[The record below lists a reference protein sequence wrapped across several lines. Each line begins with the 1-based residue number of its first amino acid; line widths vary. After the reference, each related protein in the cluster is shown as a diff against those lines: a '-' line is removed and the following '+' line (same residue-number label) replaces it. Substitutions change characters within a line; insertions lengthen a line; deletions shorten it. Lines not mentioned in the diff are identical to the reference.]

1 MMKTNY
7 FKIPT
12 SLGGKLMLAFASM
25 TFLNLFIGITTVLIW
40 EELSNKINHIV
51 EHSLPPLN
59 GAYMLERASG
69 NLQSIISNSY
79 KINDELGY
87 QNFENDLKNEIDT
100 IKQAYISSNPDRQL
114 LPEQR
119 LALEHFSHLIEQ
131 QDTLLKQKIAYSQEL
146 DNLQKRITWLHQDL
160 NDEMTPLMQE
170 VEWHVTRLLSHPVD
184 NLSPNALM
192 NEFFILQEL
201 STKETELFTLV
212 NEIIDQRYT
221 RELTSAFSYLD
232 QKIAEIETLVE
243 KLTSFPSTISHRQI
257 MKNLITLISSNGELI
272 RLLKLDTQAQLALS
286 QLAEPLTQVLT
297 QFHLKNIATLEQSSQ
312 AFNSLNTN
320 TKSMIINGKL
330 IIVLIS
336 IISIVISVLVLTV
349 LIRQRVLKRLNTLEI
364 DLKNVADGHLDWP
377 ITTQGKD
384 EIGHMGDC
392 LRQFC
397 VDMQT
402 MVKSNALTLI
412 NNAQASLITC
422 HPNGE
427 IESAN
432 PHALQLLSLST
443 LAPQLTLW
451 QAFPAA
457 CQPQLLAQFDT
468 DSELNRTGQSECI
481 LNLVKHNAPQ
491 YLHFHLQA
499 FEHAR
504 QAKYMVTITDITKQ
518 ELNTRELERLVAD
531 RTLNLTVKNQE
542 LTAEIEQR
550 KLAEAHLHQA
560 QVDLIQAAKM
570 AAVGQTMT
578 SLAHEL
584 NQPLSAVSTYLY
596 SCRLALETNQLELL
610 TEMLGK
616 TEKMNLRMAKI
627 ISAIRNFAR
636 KSPTQVESV
645 SIDINQLVNNA
656 LVLVETRA
664 RNENIIIHNELT
676 KEYLIQVD
684 AVQVE
689 QVLLNILIN
698 AMDATASQTDKHIYV
713 TVLEQSA
720 AKLTLAIYDNGPG
733 FAPSILPQIF
743 TPFTTTKAVGLGL
756 GLSICRSILER
767 FNADIYLASHLDG
780 GAMIILEF
788 RNAD

>member
-1 MMKTNY
+1 
-7 FKIPT
+7 
-12 SLGGKLMLAFASM
+12 MLAFASM
-25 TFLNLFIGITTVLIW
+25 TFLNLFIGITTMLIW

-59 GAYMLERASG
+59 GAYMLERSSG

-119 LALEHFSHLIEQ
+119 LALEHFSRLIEQ

-286 QLAEPLTQVLT
+286 QLADPLTQVLT

-397 VDMQT
+397 VDMQA

-457 CQPQLLAQFDT
+457 CQPQLLAQFAA
-468 DSELNRTGQSECI
+468 DSELSRTGQSECI

-560 QVDLIQAAKM
+560 QADLIQAAKM

-610 TEMLGK
+610 TEMLSK

-664 RNENIIIHNELT
+664 RNENIMIHNELT

-698 AMDATASQTDKHIYV
+698 AMDATASQADKHIYV

-743 TPFTTTKAVGLGL
+743 IPFTTTKAVGLGL

>member
-1 MMKTNY
+1 
-7 FKIPT
+7 
-12 SLGGKLMLAFASM
+12 MLAFASM

-119 LALEHFSHLIEQ
+119 LALEHFSRLIEQ

-286 QLAEPLTQVLT
+286 QLADPLTQVLT

-397 VDMQT
+397 VDMQA

-457 CQPQLLAQFDT
+457 CQPQLLAQFAA
-468 DSELNRTGQSECI
+468 DSELSRTGQSECI

-560 QVDLIQAAKM
+560 QADLIQAAKM

-610 TEMLGK
+610 TEMLSK

-664 RNENIIIHNELT
+664 RNENIMIHNELT

-698 AMDATASQTDKHIYV
+698 AMDATASQADKHIYV

>member
-1 MMKTNY
+1 
-7 FKIPT
+7 
-12 SLGGKLMLAFASM
+12 MLAFASM

-59 GAYMLERASG
+59 GAYMLERSSG

-119 LALEHFSHLIEQ
+119 LALEHFSRLIEQ

-286 QLAEPLTQVLT
+286 QLADPLTQVLT

-397 VDMQT
+397 VDMQA

-432 PHALQLLSLST
+432 PHALQLLSLNT
-443 LAPQLTLW
+443 LSPQLTLW

-457 CQPQLLAQFDT
+457 CQPQLLAQFAA
-468 DSELNRTGQSECI
+468 DSELSRTGQSECI

-560 QVDLIQAAKM
+560 QADLIQAAKM

-664 RNENIIIHNELT
+664 HNENIIVHNGLT

>member
-1 MMKTNY
+1 
-7 FKIPT
+7 
-12 SLGGKLMLAFASM
+12 MLAFASM

-59 GAYMLERASG
+59 GAYMLERSSG

-119 LALEHFSHLIEQ
+119 LALEHFSRLIEQ

-286 QLAEPLTQVLT
+286 QLADPLTQVLT

-397 VDMQT
+397 VDMQA

-457 CQPQLLAQFDT
+457 CQPQLLAQFAA
-468 DSELNRTGQSECI
+468 DSELSRTGQSECI

-560 QVDLIQAAKM
+560 QADLIQAAKM

-664 RNENIIIHNELT
+664 RNENIMIHNELT

-698 AMDATASQTDKHIYV
+698 AMDATASLADKHIYV

>member
-1 MMKTNY
+1 
-7 FKIPT
+7 
-12 SLGGKLMLAFASM
+12 MLAFASM

-59 GAYMLERASG
+59 GAYMLERSSG

-119 LALEHFSHLIEQ
+119 LALEHFSRLIEQ

-336 IISIVISVLVLTV
+336 IISIVISVLVLAV

-397 VDMQT
+397 VDMQA

-457 CQPQLLAQFDT
+457 CQPQLLAQFAA
-468 DSELNRTGQSECI
+468 DSELSRTGQSECI

-560 QVDLIQAAKM
+560 QADLIQAAKM

-610 TEMLGK
+610 TEMLSK

-698 AMDATASQTDKHIYV
+698 AMDATASQADKHIYV

-767 FNADIYLASHLDG
+767 FNADIYLASHLNG

>member
-1 MMKTNY
+1 MKKY
-7 FKIPT
+7 HFKIPT
-12 SLGGKLMLAFASM
+12 TLGSKLMLAFASM
-25 TFLNLFIGITTVLIW
+25 TFLNLSIGVTTAFIW
-40 EELSNKINHIV
+40 EELSNKINNIV

-59 GAYMLERASG
+59 GAYILERSSG
-69 NLQSIISNSY
+69 NIQTIISNSY
-79 KINDELGY
+79 KIKDEFDY
-87 QNFENDLKNEIDT
+87 KKFEADIKNEIIT
-100 IKQAYISSNPDRQL
+100 IEKAYMNSNHDNEL

-119 LALEHFSHLIEQ
+119 IALDHFSSLIEK
-131 QDTLLKQKIAYSQEL
+131 QDTLLKQKITYSQEL
-146 DNLQKRITWLHQDL
+146 NNLQKRITWLHQDL

-170 VEWHVTRLLSHPVD
+170 VEWHVTRLLSHPVG
-184 NLSPNALM
+184 NTSPNALM
-192 NEFFILQEL
+192 SEFFILQEL
-201 STKETELFTLV
+201 SAKETELFTLV

-221 RELTSAFSYLD
+221 RELTSAFYYLD
-232 QKIAEIETLVE
+232 QKIVEIEELVE
-243 KLTSFPSTISHRQI
+243 KLKSFPSTISHRQI
-257 MKNLITLISSNGELI
+257 MKNLINLISSNGELI
-272 RLLKLDTQAQLALS
+272 RLLKLDTEAQLALS
-286 QLAEPLTQVLT
+286 QLATPLTQVLT
-297 QFHLKNIATLEQSSQ
+297 QFHRKNIATLEQSSQ
-312 AFNSLNTN
+312 AFNSLNIN
-320 TKSMIINGKL
+320 TKSMIVNGKL
-330 IIVLIS
+330 IIFLISVISILIS
-336 IISIVISVLVLTV
+336 ILVLAI

-364 DLKNVADGHLDWP
+364 DLKNVANGHLDWP
-377 ITTQGKD
+377 IATQGKD

-397 VDMQT
+397 VDMQA

-422 HPNGE
+422 YPNGE

-432 PHALQLLSLST
+432 PQALQLLSLTT

-451 QAFPAA
+451 QAFPSTS
-457 CQPQLLAQFDT
+457 QQVLSQQFAI
-468 DSELNRTGQSECI
+468 DSELQQTGRSECI
-481 LNLVKHNAPQ
+481 LNLLKNNTPQ

-518 ELNTRELERLVAD
+518 ELNARELESLVAD
-531 RTLNLTVKNQE
+531 RTLNLTLKNQE

-550 KLAEAHLHQA
+550 GIAERHLRQA
-560 QVDLIQAAKM
+560 QADLIQAAKM

-596 SCRLALETNQLELL
+596 SCRLALASHQFDLL
-610 TEMLGK
+610 TDMLGK
-616 TEKMNLRMAKI
+616 TEMMNLRMAKI

-636 KSPTQVESV
+636 KSPSNIEAV
-645 SIDINQLVNNA
+645 SLDIRQLVSNA

-664 RNENIIIHNELT
+664 RNENIIIHNELD
-676 KEYLIQVD
+676 KDHMIMAD

-698 AMDATASQTDKHIYV
+698 AMDATASQLDKQIFV
-713 TVLEQSA
+713 SVFNQTS

-733 FAPSILPQIF
+733 FDPSILSLIF
-743 TPFTTTKAVGLGL
+743 TPFNTTKAVGLGL

-767 FNADIYLASHLDG
+767 FQAEIYVASHLSG

-788 RNAD
+788 HNAD

>member
-1 MMKTNY
+1 MKTNY

-59 GAYMLERASG
+59 GAYMLERSSG

-100 IKQAYISSNPDRQL
+100 IKQAYISSNPDRQR

-119 LALEHFSHLIEQ
+119 LALEHFSRLIEQ

-286 QLAEPLTQVLT
+286 QLADPLTQVLT

-397 VDMQT
+397 VDMQA

-457 CQPQLLAQFDT
+457 CQPQLLAQFAA
-468 DSELNRTGQSECI
+468 DSELSRTGQSECI

-560 QVDLIQAAKM
+560 QADLIQAAKM

>member
-1 MMKTNY
+1 
-7 FKIPT
+7 
-12 SLGGKLMLAFASM
+12 MLAFASM

-59 GAYMLERASG
+59 GAYMLERSSG

-119 LALEHFSHLIEQ
+119 LALEHFSRLIEQ

-286 QLAEPLTQVLT
+286 QLADPLTQVLT

-397 VDMQT
+397 VDMQA

-457 CQPQLLAQFDT
+457 CQPQLLAQFAA
-468 DSELNRTGQSECI
+468 DSELSRTGQSECI

-560 QVDLIQAAKM
+560 QADLIQAAKM

-610 TEMLGK
+610 TEMLSK

-664 RNENIIIHNELT
+664 RNENIMIHNELT

-698 AMDATASQTDKHIYV
+698 AMDATASQADKHIYV

-743 TPFTTTKAVGLGL
+743 IPFTTTKAVGLGL

>member
-1 MMKTNY
+1 MKKNY

-12 SLGGKLMLAFASM
+12 SLGGKLMLAFVSM

-59 GAYMLERASG
+59 GAYMLERSSG

-87 QNFENDLKNEIDT
+87 QNFENDLKDEIET

-119 LALEHFSHLIEQ
+119 QALDHFSSLIEQ

-221 RELTSAFSYLD
+221 RELTSAFSYMD
-232 QKIAEIETLVE
+232 QKIAEIEALVE

-272 RLLKLDTQAQLALS
+272 RLLKLDTQAQLAVS
-286 QLAEPLTQVLT
+286 QLAEPLTQMLT

-330 IIVLIS
+330 VIVLIS
-336 IISIVISVLVLTV
+336 IISIVISILVLTV

-397 VDMQT
+397 VDMQA

-443 LAPQLTLW
+443 LAPNLTLW

-457 CQPQLLAQFDT
+457 CQPQLLALFAV
-468 DSELNRTGQSECI
+468 DSELNRIGQSECI

-560 QVDLIQAAKM
+560 QADLIQAAKM

-596 SCRLALETNQLELL
+596 SCRLALETDQLDLL
-610 TEMLGK
+610 TDMLGK

-627 ISAIRNFAR
+627 IAAIRNFAR

-645 SIDINQLVNNA
+645 SIDINSLVNNA

-676 KEYLIQVD
+676 KEYLIQAD

-698 AMDATASQTDKHIYV
+698 AMDATASQADKHIYV
-713 TVLEQSA
+713 TVLEQTSV
-720 AKLTLAIYDNGPG
+720 KLTLAIYDNGPG
-733 FAPSILPQIF
+733 FAQNILPQIF

-767 FNADIYLASHLDG
+767 FNANIYVASHLDG

-788 RNAD
+788 HNAD

>member
-1 MMKTNY
+1 
-7 FKIPT
+7 
-12 SLGGKLMLAFASM
+12 MLAFASM

-119 LALEHFSHLIEQ
+119 LALEHFSRLIEQ

-397 VDMQT
+397 VDMQA

-457 CQPQLLAQFDT
+457 CQPQLLAQFAA
-468 DSELNRTGQSECI
+468 DSELSRTGQSECI

-560 QVDLIQAAKM
+560 QADLIQAAKM

-656 LVLVETRA
+656 LILVETRA
-664 RNENIIIHNELT
+664 RNENIMIHNELT

>member
-1 MMKTNY
+1 
-7 FKIPT
+7 
-12 SLGGKLMLAFASM
+12 MLAFASM

-59 GAYMLERASG
+59 GAYMLERSSG

-119 LALEHFSHLIEQ
+119 LALEHFSRLIEQ

-286 QLAEPLTQVLT
+286 QLADPLTQVLT

-397 VDMQT
+397 VDMQA

-432 PHALQLLSLST
+432 PHALQLLSLNT
-443 LAPQLTLW
+443 LSPQLTLW

-457 CQPQLLAQFDT
+457 CQPQLLAQFAA
-468 DSELNRTGQSECI
+468 DSELSRTGQSECI

-560 QVDLIQAAKM
+560 QADLIQAAKM

-664 RNENIIIHNELT
+664 HNENIIVHNGLT

-743 TPFTTTKAVGLGL
+743 TPLPPPRPLV
-756 GLSICRSILER
+756 
-767 FNADIYLASHLDG
+767 
-780 GAMIILEF
+780 
-788 RNAD
+788 

>member
-1 MMKTNY
+1 
-7 FKIPT
+7 
-12 SLGGKLMLAFASM
+12 MLAFASM

-119 LALEHFSHLIEQ
+119 LALEHFSRLIEQ

-232 QKIAEIETLVE
+232 QKIAEIESLVE

-286 QLAEPLTQVLT
+286 QLADPLTQVLT

-397 VDMQT
+397 VDMQA

-457 CQPQLLAQFDT
+457 CQPQLLAQFAA
-468 DSELNRTGQSECI
+468 DSELSRTGQSECI

-560 QVDLIQAAKM
+560 QADLIQAAKM

-656 LVLVETRA
+656 LILVETRA
-664 RNENIIIHNELT
+664 RNENIMIHNELT

-767 FNADIYLASHLDG
+767 FNAGIYLASHLDG

>member
-1 MMKTNY
+1 MKTNY

-59 GAYMLERASG
+59 GAYMLERSSG

-119 LALEHFSHLIEQ
+119 LALEHFSRLIEQ

-336 IISIVISVLVLTV
+336 IISIVISVLVLAV

-397 VDMQT
+397 VDMQA

-457 CQPQLLAQFDT
+457 CQPQLLAQFAA
-468 DSELNRTGQSECI
+468 DSELSRTGQSECI

-560 QVDLIQAAKM
+560 QADLIQAAKM

-610 TEMLGK
+610 TEMLSK

-698 AMDATASQTDKHIYV
+698 AMDATASQADKHIYV

-767 FNADIYLASHLDG
+767 FNADIYLASHLNG

>member
-1 MMKTNY
+1 
-7 FKIPT
+7 
-12 SLGGKLMLAFASM
+12 MLAFASM

-59 GAYMLERASG
+59 GAYMLERSSG

-119 LALEHFSHLIEQ
+119 LALEHFSRLIEQ

-397 VDMQT
+397 VDMQA

-457 CQPQLLAQFDT
+457 CQPQLLAQFAA
-468 DSELNRTGQSECI
+468 DSELSRTGQSECI

-560 QVDLIQAAKM
+560 QADLIQAAKM

-656 LVLVETRA
+656 LILVETRA
-664 RNENIIIHNELT
+664 RNENIMIHNELT

>member
-1 MMKTNY
+1 
-7 FKIPT
+7 
-12 SLGGKLMLAFASM
+12 MLAFVSM

-59 GAYMLERASG
+59 GAYMLERSSG

-87 QNFENDLKNEIDT
+87 QNFENDLKDEIET

-119 LALEHFSHLIEQ
+119 QALDHFSSLIEQ

-221 RELTSAFSYLD
+221 RELTSAFSYMD
-232 QKIAEIETLVE
+232 QKIAEIEALVE

-272 RLLKLDTQAQLALS
+272 RLLKLDTQAQLAVS
-286 QLAEPLTQVLT
+286 QLAEPLTQMLT

-330 IIVLIS
+330 VIVLIS
-336 IISIVISVLVLTV
+336 IISIVISILVLTV

-397 VDMQT
+397 VDMQA

-443 LAPQLTLW
+443 LAPNLTLW

-457 CQPQLLAQFDT
+457 CQPQLLALFAV
-468 DSELNRTGQSECI
+468 DSELNRIGQSECI

-560 QVDLIQAAKM
+560 QADLIQAAKM

-596 SCRLALETNQLELL
+596 SCRLALETDQLDLL
-610 TEMLGK
+610 TDMLGK

-627 ISAIRNFAR
+627 IAAIRNFAR

-645 SIDINQLVNNA
+645 SIDINSLVNNA

-676 KEYLIQVD
+676 KEYLIQAD

-698 AMDATASQTDKHIYV
+698 AMDATASQADKHIYV
-713 TVLEQSA
+713 TVLEQTSV
-720 AKLTLAIYDNGPG
+720 KLTLAIYDNGPG
-733 FAPSILPQIF
+733 FAQNILPQIF

-767 FNADIYLASHLDG
+767 FNANIYVASHLDG

-788 RNAD
+788 HNAD

>member
-1 MMKTNY
+1 MKKNY

-59 GAYMLERASG
+59 GAYILERSSG

-79 KINDELGY
+79 KIKDELGY
-87 QNFENDLKNEIDT
+87 QNFENDLKDEIET
-100 IKQAYISSNPDRQL
+100 IKQAYISSNPDHQL
-114 LPEQR
+114 LAEQR
-119 LALEHFSHLIEQ
+119 QALEHFSNLIEQ
-131 QDTLLKQKIAYSQEL
+131 QDSLLKQKIAYSQEL

-170 VEWHVTRLLSHPVD
+170 VEWHVTRLLSQPVD

-201 STKETELFTLV
+201 SIKETELFTLV

-397 VDMQT
+397 VDMQA

-443 LAPQLTLW
+443 LAPHLTLW

-457 CQPQLLAQFDT
+457 CQPQLSELFAA
-468 DSELNRTGQSECI
+468 DSELSRTGQSECI

-518 ELNTRELERLVAD
+518 ELNTRELEHIVAD

-560 QVDLIQAAKM
+560 QADLIQAAKM

-698 AMDATASQTDKHIYV
+698 AMDATASQVDKHIYV
-713 TVLEQSA
+713 TVLEQSP

-733 FAPSILPQIF
+733 FAQNILPQIF

-788 RNAD
+788 HNAD

>member
-1 MMKTNY
+1 
-7 FKIPT
+7 
-12 SLGGKLMLAFASM
+12 MLAFASM

-59 GAYMLERASG
+59 GAYMLERSSG

-119 LALEHFSHLIEQ
+119 LALEHFSRLIEQ

-286 QLAEPLTQVLT
+286 QLADPLTQVLT

-397 VDMQT
+397 VDMQA

-432 PHALQLLSLST
+432 PHALQLLSLNT

-457 CQPQLLAQFDT
+457 CQPQLLAQFAA
-468 DSELNRTGQSECI
+468 DSELSRTGQSECI
-481 LNLVKHNAPQ
+481 LNLMKHNVPQ

-550 KLAEAHLHQA
+550 KLAEAHLH
-560 QVDLIQAAKM
+560 
-570 AAVGQTMT
+570 
-578 SLAHEL
+578 
-584 NQPLSAVSTYLY
+584 
-596 SCRLALETNQLELL
+596 
-610 TEMLGK
+610 
-616 TEKMNLRMAKI
+616 
-627 ISAIRNFAR
+627 
-636 KSPTQVESV
+636 
-645 SIDINQLVNNA
+645 
-656 LVLVETRA
+656 
-664 RNENIIIHNELT
+664 
-676 KEYLIQVD
+676 
-684 AVQVE
+684 
-689 QVLLNILIN
+689 
-698 AMDATASQTDKHIYV
+698 
-713 TVLEQSA
+713 
-720 AKLTLAIYDNGPG
+720 
-733 FAPSILPQIF
+733 
-743 TPFTTTKAVGLGL
+743 
-756 GLSICRSILER
+756 
-767 FNADIYLASHLDG
+767 
-780 GAMIILEF
+780 
-788 RNAD
+788 

>member
-1 MMKTNY
+1 
-7 FKIPT
+7 
-12 SLGGKLMLAFASM
+12 MLAFASM

-59 GAYMLERASG
+59 GAYMLERSSG

-119 LALEHFSHLIEQ
+119 LALEHFSRLIEQ

-201 STKETELFTLV
+201 SSKETELFTLV

-286 QLAEPLTQVLT
+286 QLADPLTQVLT

-397 VDMQT
+397 VDMQA

-457 CQPQLLAQFDT
+457 CQPQLLAQFAA
-468 DSELNRTGQSECI
+468 DSELSRTGQSECI

-560 QVDLIQAAKM
+560 QADLIQAAKM

-656 LVLVETRA
+656 LILVETRA
-664 RNENIIIHNELT
+664 RNENIMIHNELT

-767 FNADIYLASHLDG
+767 FNAGIYLASHLDG

>member
-1 MMKTNY
+1 
-7 FKIPT
+7 
-12 SLGGKLMLAFASM
+12 MLAFASM

-59 GAYMLERASG
+59 GAYMLERSSG

-119 LALEHFSHLIEQ
+119 LALEHFSRLIEQ

-286 QLAEPLTQVLT
+286 QLADPLTQVLT

-397 VDMQT
+397 VDMQA

-457 CQPQLLAQFDT
+457 CQPQLLAQFAA
-468 DSELNRTGQSECI
+468 DSELSRTGQSECI

-560 QVDLIQAAKM
+560 QADLIQAAKM

-656 LVLVETRA
+656 LVLVETRT
-664 RNENIIIHNELT
+664 RNENIMIHNELT

-698 AMDATASQTDKHIYV
+698 AMDATASQADKHIYV

>member
-1 MMKTNY
+1 
-7 FKIPT
+7 
-12 SLGGKLMLAFASM
+12 MLAFASM

-59 GAYMLERASG
+59 GAYMLERSSG

-119 LALEHFSHLIEQ
+119 LALEHFSRLIEQ

-286 QLAEPLTQVLT
+286 QLADPLTQVLT

-336 IISIVISVLVLTV
+336 IISIVISVLVLAV

-397 VDMQT
+397 VDMQA

-457 CQPQLLAQFDT
+457 CQPQLLAQFAA
-468 DSELNRTGQSECI
+468 DSELSRTGQSECI

-560 QVDLIQAAKM
+560 QADLIQAAKM

-664 RNENIIIHNELT
+664 RNENIMIHNELT